1 MIGRTISHYRVIEKL
16 GGGGMGVVYKAEDT
30 RLHRFVALKFLPDEV
45 AKDAQTLTRFRRE
58 AQAVSALNHPNIVML
73 HDISSEAGADFL
85 VMEYVQGQT
94 LENLIASDGLPF
106 DRVTEYGVQIASA
119 LAAAHSAGIVHRD
132 IKPANIMITQ
142 DNQIKV
148 LDFGIAKL
156 TTLAGTSPDVETST
170 AIQGTIP
177 GMVVGTAAYMSPEQ
191 TRGEPVDARSDIFS
205 LGCVLYQA
213 ATGKRPFG
221 GASTLAIM
229 HEIATLLPP
238 APSSLR
244 SELPGTFDTLIAACL
259 EKNPIHRPATA
270 GDVALQLKL
279 LLPWEESAR
288 HGARPDRRSVAVM
301 PFKLRTP
308 IQEDQF
314 LAVAL
319 ADAVVTRLASTG
331 KLLVRPTASVMRY
344 AGKDMEWTQAARE
357 MNVNLVVEGSI
368 QKMGARVRVLVQ
380 AHQVTGALTL
390 YSAKHDGE
398 MEELFD
404 LQDQIAD
411 AVSEALVPQRQKTV
425 PPTAPPTKNNAAF
438 ELYMRAADRISRLN
452 KWDTQTAVEML
463 TNATGLD
470 PNFADAWGR
479 LAQACIQMGVV
490 FDSDPVWLAKAEAAV
505 AKALALDMVHAD
517 ALCAR
522 GQLLWTPKH
531 AFENRPALRALN
543 AALNLNPGCHQAQ
556 IWRGLILFHLG
567 LYAEA
572 RQGLEE
578 ALAVHPEDT
587 RTMVFLAQT
596 ALYSGDYEE
605 AYELETRA
613 LALDPAGV
621 WQNLF
626 FPTIPLYL
634 GRPSE
639 AADALRRASQMVP
652 GEATLTSVEGLIA
665 AHEDNFG
672 RAEQLVD
679 TAVESKK
686 TLLHTHHLWHN
697 AASTYAMCG
706 KPEKAVKWL
715 RECADM
721 GLPNYLLFG
730 SDPHLRGLHNRPEF
744 LALMSD
750 LRREHDMNREEFGS
764 AGGNHST

>member
-1 MIGRTISHYRVIEKL
+1 MIGRTISHYRIIEKL
-16 GGGGMGVVYKAEDT
+16 GGGGMGVVYRAEDI
-30 RLHRFVALKFLPDEV
+30 RLRRFVALKFLPEEI
-45 AKDAQTLTRFRRE
+45 AKDAQALARFRRE
-58 AQAVSALNHPNIVML
+58 AQAASALSHPNIVVL
-73 HDISSEAGADFL
+73 YDISMDSGTDFL

-94 LENLIASDGLPF
+94 LENLIPSDGLPF
-106 DRVTEYGVQIASA
+106 DMVTEYGVQIASA

-132 IKPANIMITQ
+132 IKPANIMVTH

-156 TTLAGTSPDVETST
+156 TTLIGNSPDVETST

-177 GMVVGTAAYMSPEQ
+177 GMVVGTVAYMSPEQ

-213 ATGKRPFG
+213 ATAKRPFG

-229 HEIATLLPP
+229 HEIATLQPP
-238 APSSLR
+238 SPSSFR
-244 SELPGTFDTLIAACL
+244 SDLPGTFDTLIAACL

-270 GDVALQLKL
+270 GDVALQLKS
-279 LLPWEESAR
+279 LLPWAESVRQRTRA
-288 HGARPDRRSVAVM
+288 DRRSVAVL
-301 PFKLRTP
+301 PFKLRTS

-319 ADAVVTRLASTG
+319 ADAVVTRLAGTG
-331 KLLVRPTASVMRY
+331 KLLVRPTATVMRF
-344 AGKDMEWTQAARE
+344 AGKETEWTQAARE
-357 MNVNLVVEGSI
+357 MNVELVVEGSI
-368 QKMGARVRVLVQ
+368 QKMGARLRVLVQ
-380 AHQVTGALTL
+380 AHQVTGAITL

-398 MEELFD
+398 AEDLFD
-404 LQDQIAD
+404 LQDRIAD
-411 AVSEALVPQRQKTV
+411 AISDALAPQRQRAV
-425 PPTAPPTKNNAAF
+425 SPAAPPTKNNAAY

-463 TNATGLD
+463 SSATGVD

-490 FDSDPVWLAKAEAAV
+490 FDSDPVWLEKAEAAV

-522 GQLLWTPKH
+522 GQLLWTPKN
-531 AFENRPALRALN
+531 AFQNRPALRALN
-543 AALNLNPGCHQAQ
+543 AALKLNPGCHQAQ

-572 RQGLEE
+572 RRGLEE
-578 ALAVHPEDT
+578 ALAVHPQDT

-596 ALYSGDYEE
+596 ALYRGDYEE
-605 AYELETRA
+605 AYELEMRA
-613 LALDPAGV
+613 LGLDPAGV

-639 AADALRRASQMVP
+639 AAEALRKARQMVP

-665 AHEDNFG
+665 AHEGDFG
-672 RAEQLVD
+672 RAEQLAD
-679 TAVESKK
+679 AAVESKK

-697 AASTYAMCG
+697 AASAYSMCG
-706 KPEKAVKWL
+706 KPDKAIKWL
-715 RECADM
+715 HECADL
-721 GLPNYLLFG
+721 GLPNYLLFD

-744 LALMSD
+744 LVLMSD
-750 LRREHDMNREEFGS
+750 LRREHDTNQEEFGLVDS
-764 AGGNHST
+764 

>member
-1 MIGRTISHYRVIEKL
+1 
-16 GGGGMGVVYKAEDT
+16 
-30 RLHRFVALKFLPDEV
+30 
-45 AKDAQTLTRFRRE
+45 
-58 AQAVSALNHPNIVML
+58 
-73 HDISSEAGADFL
+73 
-85 VMEYVQGQT
+85 
-94 LENLIASDGLPF
+94 
-106 DRVTEYGVQIASA
+106 
-119 LAAAHSAGIVHRD
+119 
-132 IKPANIMITQ
+132 
-142 DNQIKV
+142 
-148 LDFGIAKL
+148 
-156 TTLAGTSPDVETST
+156 
-170 AIQGTIP
+170 
-177 GMVVGTAAYMSPEQ
+177 
-191 TRGEPVDARSDIFS
+191 
-205 LGCVLYQA
+205 
-213 ATGKRPFG
+213 
-221 GASTLAIM
+221 
-229 HEIATLLPP
+229 
-238 APSSLR
+238 
-244 SELPGTFDTLIAACL
+244 
-259 EKNPIHRPATA
+259 
-270 GDVALQLKL
+270 
-279 LLPWEESAR
+279 
-288 HGARPDRRSVAVM
+288 M
-301 PFKLRTP
+301 PFKMRTP

-314 LAVAL
+314 LAIAL
-319 ADAVVTRLASTG
+319 ADAVVARLAGTG

-380 AHQVTGALTL
+380 VHQVTGALTL

-411 AVSEALVPQRQKTV
+411 AVSEALVPRRQKTV
-425 PPTAPPTKNNAAF
+425 PAAAPPTKNNAAY

-463 TNATGLD
+463 TKATGLD

-490 FDSDPVWLAKAEAAV
+490 FDSDPVWLAQAEAAV
-505 AKALALDMVHAD
+505 DKALALDGVHAD

-531 AFENRPALRALN
+531 TFENRPALRALN
-543 AALNLNPGCHQAQ
+543 AALKLNPGCHQAQ

-605 AYELETRA
+605 AYELEKRA

-621 WQNLF
+621 WPNLF

-639 AADALRRASQMVP
+639 AAEALRRARQMVP
-652 GEATLTSVEGLIA
+652 GEATLTSVEGLIT
-665 AHEDNFG
+665 AHEGNFG
-672 RAEQLVD
+672 LAEQLVD

-697 AASTYAMCG
+697 AASAYAMCG

-750 LRREHDMNREEFGS
+750 LRREHDLNREEFGLAEDS
-764 AGGNHST
+764 HFT